1 MKKGKFWTAR
11 YAAINATYFMA
22 FCGMH
27 AYASVFLLSRGFS
40 NSQIGML
47 LAASNV
53 LSVLIQPVVAGL
65 IDKPGKL
72 TNRNVSAACTAI
84 LIILSLTL
92 TIIVNQKAVI
102 FVVFLLIY
110 MIQMA
115 YQPIIIAMNFEYAQA
130 GCNIN
135 FGLARGLGS
144 AGFAVFSP
152 VLGTLLGKYDVSI
165 IHMGDALALTVGLF
179 FLLTFKMP
187 KKEDV
192 TGDVSDTEASDIVGT
207 GVSERDDVIGNVSN
221 AKTLDING
229 SKFSERKDVIGNVS
243 DREEGY
249 FVENMAGKIDDTGEK
264 ELTAHNGFFDFMRHY
279 PRFMVFLIAVI
290 CFFFGHNALND
301 YLIQIITPLGGL
313 EKHMGYATAMAAI
326 LELPTMAMFAKLSKK
341 VDCGNLLKISGI
353 LFTVKVF
360 LMFLAKNIFGVF
372 LSQFF
377 QIGAYALFIPASAY
391 YANKIMEQLDQVKG
405 QAYVNCAVT
414 LGGVFSGLV
423 CGRVL
428 DVAGP
433 KTMLLICTAVAFIGA
448 LLCLFIVQK
457 VDIDGME

>member
-84 LIILSLTL
+84 LIILSLIL

-115 YQPIIIAMNFEYAQA
+115 YQPIIIAMNFEYAET

-152 VLGTLLGKYDVSI
+152 IMGTLLGKYDVSI

-179 FLLTFKMP
+179 FLLTFTLP
-187 KKEDV
+187 KKEDIV
-192 TGDVSDTEASDIVGT
+192 GDKSEAEASEIINT
-207 GVSERDDVIGNVSN
+207 GFSEKDDV
-221 AKTLDING
+221 T
-229 SKFSERKDVIGNVS
+229 GNVS
-243 DREEGY
+243 DKKEGY
-249 FVENMAGKIDDTGEK
+249 FVENAMGEIADTGEK

-326 LELPTMAMFAKLSKK
+326 LELPTMALFTKLSKK

-391 YANKIMEQLDQVKG
+391 YANKIMQQLDQVKG

-414 LGGVFSGLV
+414 LGGVFSGLI
-423 CGRVL
+423 CGRIL
-428 DVAGP
+428 DASGP